1 MIKARRSKAWI
12 EAVIGR
18 LRAGCREI
26 ALFGTPRCRARRWSP
41 YRGRYPWTRPE
52 CCVAVRVRIRITTY
66 TSHECVGARWEME
79 RPRAKKRRDE
89 ERQRER
95 EREKARELQRW
106 NREGWQ
112 RKREIGGTRPKSGA
126 IAPSDVAI
134 SLNMRTT
141 IWRPRRVRTQYP
153 VLLDT
158 RQYLVPAC
166 LYTLARCSIRS
177 MCTRISIRRGEERP
191 TRHTISGFTPTYPA
205 NCVAIYIE
213 QIAMWTW
220 EDETVRKTMK

>member
-95 EREKARELQRW
+95 DRERKLESYSGGIERDGRERER
-106 NREGWQ
+106 
-112 RKREIGGTRPKSGA
+112 
-126 IAPSDVAI
+126 
-134 SLNMRTT
+134 
-141 IWRPRRVRTQYP
+141 
-153 VLLDT
+153 
-158 RQYLVPAC
+158 
-166 LYTLARCSIRS
+166 
-177 MCTRISIRRGEERP
+177 
-191 TRHTISGFTPTYPA
+191 
-205 NCVAIYIE
+205 
-213 QIAMWTW
+213 
-220 EDETVRKTMK
+220 